1 MNLSRRITLE
11 DLFSAPVNRLDYYKG
26 LYHVCYYFIVYTF
39 NNNEIDYC
47 KKKRLLQST
56 KPGRADHDLLIIA
69 NQRIDR
75 LIQIAANPH
84 HSDDTAV
91 DNDHDGDDD
100 ELFALYDDY
109 ATEEPEEQE
118 KARAGRKAFRDT
130 IMDFYGSRNR
140 ENDVSPTTHDN
151 DNEAVMDEDGQDLA
165 NITPRS
171 VKMLSR
177 IPDIHVANVM
187 IHPSP
192 LSPPPPHVDEPSA
205 QSASHEDPMQQS
217 STEEQSAEST
227 PVQMTYIQPAV
238 LKATLIR
245 HDVDDNVT
253 NDDNDDDDDIPLIPQ
268 QPPAVSSNIDNNNN
282 QRSSSKAP
290 SIERHNNQGGQQ
302 QHAVMQTM
310 ESLRSALT
318 ASLDSFTDSTHS
330 LQSSYSAPR
339 SSSSTAATET
349 VPNTYIEEK
358 PSPSSN
364 TPRSLPL
371 AESPSSNEYQQRTSY
386 SKSNMQSTTAPVDHQ
401 QRQGSMQLMMNSSSD
416 SIAMQSSISNFGGGQ
431 RDPQERQSHGNQ
443 LQTLES
449 PPESVS

>member
-1 MNLSRRITLE
+1 M
-11 DLFSAPVNRLDYYKG
+11 
-26 LYHVCYYFIVYTF
+26 
-39 NNNEIDYC
+39 
-47 KKKRLLQST
+47 LQST

-75 LIQIAANPH
+75 LIEIAANPH
-84 HSDDTAV
+84 HSE
-91 DNDHDGDDD
+91 DHDDDDDD

-109 ATEEPEEQE
+109 ATEELEEQE

-130 IMDFYGSRNR
+130 IMDFYGSSSNR
-140 ENDVSPTTHDN
+140 ENNVSPTTHGN
-151 DNEAVMDEDGQDLA
+151 DSKAVVMDEDGQDLA

-192 LSPPPPHVDEPSA
+192 LSPPPHVDESSA
-205 QSASHEDPMQQS
+205 LQLASLEEEEDPLQQPS
-217 STEEQSAEST
+217 STEKQSTEST
-227 PVQMTYIQPAV
+227 PVQMTYIQPTV
-238 LKATLIR
+238 HKATLVR
-245 HDVDDNVT
+245 HDVDNAVNID
-253 NDDNDDDDDIPLIPQ
+253 DDNDDDDDDIPLIPQ
-268 QPPAVSSNIDNNNN
+268 QQPPVVSSNTDNNNNNNN
-282 QRSSSKAP
+282 QRSSSSQAP
-290 SIERHNNQGGQQ
+290 PVERQ

-349 VPNTYIEEK
+349 APNTYIDQEK
-358 PSPSSN
+358 PSSG

-371 AESPSSNEYQQRTSY
+371 AESPTSNEYQQRTS
-386 SKSNMQSTTAPVDHQ
+386 NIQSTATPVDHHHD
-401 QRQGSMQLMMNSSSD
+401 QRQESMQLMMNSSSD
-416 SIAMQSSISNFGGGQ
+416 SIAMQSSVSNFGGGQ

-443 LQTLES
+443 WQNLES

>member
-1 MNLSRRITLE
+1 M
-11 DLFSAPVNRLDYYKG
+11 
-26 LYHVCYYFIVYTF
+26 
-39 NNNEIDYC
+39 
-47 KKKRLLQST
+47 LQST

-84 HSDDTAV
+84 HSE
-91 DNDHDGDDD
+91 DHDDDDDD

-130 IMDFYGSRNR
+130 IMDFYGSSSNR
-140 ENDVSPTTHDN
+140 ETDVSPTTHDN
-151 DNEAVMDEDGQDLA
+151 DNKAVVMDEDGQDLA

-192 LSPPPPHVDEPSA
+192 LSPPPHVDEPSA
-205 QSASHEDPMQQS
+205 SQSASLEEEDPLQQS
-217 STEEQSAEST
+217 SSTEKQSAEST

-238 LKATLIR
+238 HKATLIR
-245 HDVDDNVT
+245 HDVDNAANDD
-253 NDDNDDDDDIPLIPQ
+253 DDNDDDDDIPLIPQ
-268 QPPAVSSNIDNNNN
+268 QQPPVISSNMDNHNNNN
-282 QRSSSKAP
+282 QRSSS
-290 SIERHNNQGGQQ
+290 SQ

-349 VPNTYIEEK
+349 VPNTYIDKEK
-358 PSPSSN
+358 PSSG

-371 AESPSSNEYQQRTSY
+371 AESPSSNEYQQ
-386 SKSNMQSTTAPVDHQ
+386 STAAPVDHHG
-401 QRQGSMQLMMNSSSD
+401 QRQESMQLMMNSSSD
-416 SIAMQSSISNFGGGQ
+416 SIAMQSSVSNFGGGQ

-443 LQTLES
+443 WQNLES
-449 PPESVS
+449 PPESVSFKHPLMAGWFID